1 MICLHDLL
9 TAGRAQSPHP
19 CADLPRLACQW
30 CVLFMRGVRS
40 ANRMHHPFQTCLLP
54 LLVAPLP
61 AHNARLSCQSPL
73 EAGLS
78 RHTWSWTSWAS
89 GSARGPV
96 PFCTR
101 SSRSSARAIWQVKWP
116 LTRRAISRFHFCP
129 HDPRAHAALRSM
141 NRYVHVRA
149 RLCLH
154 ARAVWHAAEHAHDLR
169 RSTRATPCPV
179 RAGRGFSS

>member
-1 MICLHDLL
+1 MHVNGVFFLCAACAARTECTIHFKHVCCLFSLPPCPL
-9 TAGRAQSPHP
+9 TA
-19 CADLPRLACQW
+19 LAC
-30 CVLFMRGVRS
+30 L
-40 ANRMHHPFQTCLLP
+40 A
-54 LLVAPLP
+54 
-61 AHNARLSCQSPL
+61 CQSPL
-73 EAGLS
+73 EAGLL
-78 RHTWSWTSWAS
+78 RDTWSWTSWAS

-96 PFCTR
+96 PFRTR
-101 SSRSSARAIWQVKWP
+101 SSRSSAWAIWQVKWP

-141 NRYVHVRA
+141 SRYVHVRA

-179 RAGRGFSS
+179 RAGRGYSS